1 MGLSFF
7 QACDTLLEYRIESKI
22 HAKKIDNILNRLHV
36 AVPQKLD
43 GKERPAFIPGNS
55 SFWVLTQFMEAID
68 KLTHDGCIVKIRIN
82 FLQLVQVL
90 MKLYEDG
97 DLLFGV

>member
-55 SFWVLTQFMEAID
+55 SF
-68 KLTHDGCIVKIRIN
+68 
-82 FLQLVQVL
+82 
-90 MKLYEDG
+90 
-97 DLLFGV
+97 